1 MKKSKLER
9 ELIQL
14 DKDLAPR
21 KERLAKQASD
31 YEGKVGKAKVRADVS
46 DVNPCLSASHLLC
59 HTHKHKPTPHS
70 PSS

>member
-21 KERLAKQASD
+21 KERLAKQAAD
-31 YEGKVGKAKVRADVS
+31 YEGNVSKARVRAWGVKIMRRCR
-46 DVNPCLSASHLLC
+46 PPLSA
-59 HTHKHKPTPHS
+59 TH
-70 PSS
+70 